1 MLWSGKLIRMAA
13 LASRVRACCRR
24 RLHWPS
30 RKVRNTFIEYFKD
43 LGHHHVRSSPV
54 IPWNDPTL
62 AFVNAGMNQ
71 FKGVFLGETQRE
83 YARATS
89 SQKCIRV
96 GGTHNDLAQVGTD
109 TFHHTFFEMLGS
121 WSFADYFKK
130 EACSM
135 AWKLL
140 TEVYKLPPN
149 RLYITYFGGDDALG
163 LEADKEVEEIWR
175 SIGVPSNRIIPFGMK
190 DNFWEMG
197 MFGPCGPC
205 TEIHYDRRGYPLAS
219 HRVNLGVEDVIELWN
234 IVFIQYERLKD
245 CSLQSLGTHYVDTGM
260 GLERLT
266 ATLNGKTSNYDTDL
280 FIPIFSAI
288 AKASGKPAYTG
299 RFTDDVQCLDTA
311 YRILADHV
319 RMLTVALADGMF
331 PEDSHKLRRIIRRAI
346 NVGNNQF
353 CFTHGKNSLIELTK
367 IVAENLGEVYPE
379 LCGQL
384 ARVHII
390 LEHEENYLC
399 EMQEKLSQAW
409 KDLLLK
415 RPELKNV
422 SDLQTPGLMDGIQ
435 EITGNLDE
443 WKNCGSR
450 LPGHMAFKLY
460 DTYGLHYD
468 LIEELAEIYNLSVD
482 QQGFYLALTEARLR
496 TKMAGQQK
504 LERDQIFNKEKL
516 FSDLKTSNIP
526 ITDDSFKYQYEY
538 SNGNYEFMPVKTK
551 VLLIFHDGKQV
562 EKSVGEG
569 IIGVI
574 LEATNFYHEAGGQ
587 EGDIGRLCT
596 SSSKISITHVDNV
609 NGYIVHWGVLEEGE
623 LCVGD
628 MVTTTIC
635 ETRRMG
641 CMQNHSAS
649 HLLNSAIRAITGLS
663 CQKSSHV
670 SPDHF
675 YLQVRTYQALDHT
688 VIRKTED
695 LVK

>member
-331 PEDSHKLRRIIRRAI
+331 PEDR
-346 NVGNNQF
+346 
-353 CFTHGKNSLIELTK
+353 
-367 IVAENLGEVYPE
+367 
-379 LCGQL
+379 
-384 ARVHII
+384 
-390 LEHEENYLC
+390 
-399 EMQEKLSQAW
+399 AW